1 MYKVL
6 PLVILQCLLLTAG
19 QVFLKFAL
27 MRMAPFGWNRTFW
40 SSVFLNWQFAACGL
54 CFLVASLLWM
64 YIVKTFPFSVA
75 YPMISMSFVVGMIA
89 AVVFFHEQVSWTKWV
104 GVLLIIAG
112 CLLIA
117 GPVQAQD
124 AKAAR
129 QHIVEAAQ
137 RMKTMQCDFVQTK
150 HTKLLADATASKGR
164 LSYRQPDWLCWEY
177 TSPTVHT
184 FTIDG
189 EKVLMS
195 DSRRTR
201 EVDIR
206 RNRMYREMA
215 RLMTN
220 IMSGQSLVGDQDF
233 QVTLAAA
240 DEKKTEWVAT
250 LVPRRKEVRRMYAS
264 IILRV
269 TPAYRFIMILKNSLY
284 TIEGQQSQEGTVSY
298 DIRLHSDHFIYQAHF
313 PGEPITPGVC
323 VVQIAKELLEEHL
336 QRPLAIKAVKNV
348 KFLAVVSPLEH
359 PQVRYTFR
367 QIQDTPE
374 AVTAQVDV
382 ADGDTSMTAISFTC
396 A

>member
-1 MYKVL
+1 MYKIFSF
-6 PLVILQCLLLTAG
+6 VILQCLLLTAG

-54 CFLVASLLWM
+54 CFLTASLLWM
-64 YIVKTFPFSVA
+64 YIVKAFPFSVA
-75 YPMISMSFVVGMIA
+75 YPMISMSFVVGMVA

-117 GPVQAQD
+117 GPAQAQSSLHTPHSSLHD
-124 AKAAR
+124 SNVAR

-150 HTKLLADATASKGR
+150 HTKLLSEASVSKGR

-184 FTIDG
+184 FKIDG

-195 DSRRTR
+195 DNRGTR

-233 QVTLAAA
+233 QVSLAAA

-250 LVPRRKEVRRMYAS
+250 LVPRRKEVRRMFAS

-269 TPAYRFIMILKNSLY
+269 SSAKWLVRQVELVEPKGDR
-284 TIEGQQSQEGTVSY
+284 TI
-298 DIRLHSDHFIYQAHF
+298 I
-313 PGEPITPGVC
+313 
-323 VVQIAKELLEEHL
+323 ELNN
-336 QRPLAIKAVKNV
+336 IKIN
-348 KFLAVVSPLEH
+348 
-359 PQVRYTFR
+359 Q
-367 QIQDTPE
+367 
-374 AVTAQVDV
+374 
-382 ADGDTSMTAISFTC
+382 
-396 A
+396 

>member
-1 MYKVL
+1 MYRIFSY
-6 PLVILQCLLLTAG
+6 VILQCLLLTAG

-54 CFLVASLLWM
+54 CFLAASLLWM
-64 YIVKTFPFSVA
+64 YIVKAFPFSVA

-104 GVLLIIAG
+104 GVLLIVAG

-117 GPVQAQD
+117 GPARAQD

-137 RMKTMQCDFVQTK
+137 RMKIMQCDFVQTK
-150 HTKLLADATASKGR
+150 HTKLLADASVSKGR

-184 FTIDG
+184 FKIDG
-189 EKVLMS
+189 QKVLMS
-195 DSRRTR
+195 DSRGSR

-233 QVTLAAA
+233 QVTLVPA

-250 LVPRRKEVRRMYAS
+250 LVPRRKEVRRMFAS

-269 TPAYRFIMILKNSLY
+269 TPAQWLVRQVELVEPKGDR
-284 TIEGQQSQEGTVSY
+284 TVIELSN
-298 DIRLHSDHFIYQAHF
+298 
-313 PGEPITPGVC
+313 
-323 VVQIAKELLEEHL
+323 
-336 QRPLAIKAVKNV
+336 IKIEKLNN
-348 KFLAVVSPLEH
+348 
-359 PQVRYTFR
+359 
-367 QIQDTPE
+367 
-374 AVTAQVDV
+374 
-382 ADGDTSMTAISFTC
+382 
-396 A
+396 